1 MPLGFLIFKAE
12 NPLDG
17 DERDQAEK
25 EGGLGGREVGR
36 KPVLVLKKDV
46 HSLPSPLR
54 TSGKTGSKIVD
65 LLKDSAFRIGRG

>member
-1 MPLGFLIFKAE
+1 MPLGFLIFKAG

-46 HSLPSPLR
+46 KSLPSPQCA
-54 TSGKTGSKIVD
+54 SGKTGSKIVD
-65 LLKDSAFRIGRG
+65 LLKDSAFLTGEG